1 MTRCYSES
9 CHDSLA
15 PQHWLLVQ
23 SGWIASG
30 CSYLCNYY
38 TVYWTLMGP
47 YGVDRAVHSMEFTD
61 CENGLGIKVIGGVKE
76 LTGEEF
82 GVYVKRI
89 LPGGLASSN
98 GHLQPGDQI
107 LEVNGESLIGVTSER
122 AVDIL
127 RAASSTNHMRLLI
140 ARDEEARTLRSLR
153 WEMGRGMDQQLH
165 LSPAPVKKPLVH
177 DRVPGYQPVLCR
189 DTEQQRRQVKKE
201 GIRRASGKVRLQRQH
216 RLYQEFAHSAWTLPT
231 GRCPQDTVGWWTV
244 LRMSLKKKHG
254 SRYDGTLHPQDSVP
268 QDSVPQDSVPQD
280 AAPHDTVGQDSFGWW
295 TVLRMSLKKK
305 QGSRYD
311 GTLHPQDSVPQDAA
325 PHDTVGQ
332 DSFGWWT
339 VLMSQEKEHGR
350 KRHTGRYLDSTSSGS
365 SSRSQSPLLM
375 SPAGSQST
383 YNNTGPLL
391 RSLSHP
397 GEGVIQ
403 LITVARCSNLG
414 ISIGGGSN
422 RPDGPAVFIQE
433 VLSGGDCHRD
443 GRLRPGDQLIAIN
456 KESLIGVTYE
466 EAKSTINKV
475 KFSQDTIV
483 EIAFIPGKGP
493 FPSSASLHNGVQ
505 RAVGNGY
512 GSGRLKVHVRS
523 PEIRADEPA
532 PSSSPDVCPPD
543 IQVSG
548 RSQIQREECNHL
560 RSAERPE
567 EACLNILSRRVRENF
582 NTEQR
587 FEENTGKSP
596 AAELLQRIGA
606 RDVWEFTAMLTS
618 QTCSSKAAQ
627 CYPRYS
633 RPGVG
638 MAEMLCVV
646 QCFCPCS
653 PSAAEGS
660 TDSAG
665 LALIE
670 VYVKVVTGKKTS
682 AASSTQRASTVSK
695 PKITLDPHIRLRSE
709 KLDLALSYL
718 GLDVTEEKRR
728 QLRDSLSTDPQGTV
742 AYGDFVE
749 ATRNVYHDKLEE
761 AGLTQGP
768 FMFSYHEAASLMD
781 TSAFHSPTYESEC
794 SSSSEEMEQF
804 QTEVKQLHLQMKQ
817 LKGLLKDT
825 ENSKKTLEDELQ
837 KTAEKATA
845 TVEENKSLKSQLQV
859 AEAVQRQTNS
869 AEQDYEEVIQLLEA
883 EIKDLK
889 DQLAGKKRRSTE
901 VTKEEMIELNKRLSI
916 IDSQLRR
923 SEVSRKHLEISN
935 KKLLGFAQN
944 VHKVL
949 STTTL
954 FGIENGSTRSS
965 PATDSPDTPSPI
977 PDAAYQLAAEA
988 KELVDGVCSLCVE
1001 EHS

>member
-1 MTRCYSES
+1 MPTFSVMYKGAVIISR
-9 CHDSLA
+9 
-15 PQHWLLVQ
+15 
-23 SGWIASG
+23 
-30 CSYLCNYY
+30 
-38 TVYWTLMGP
+38 TLMGP

-89 LPGGLASSN
+89 LPGGLASSD

-140 ARDEEARTLRSLR
+140 ARDEEARR
-153 WEMGRGMDQQLH
+153 
-165 LSPAPVKKPLVH
+165 
-177 DRVPGYQPVLCR
+177 
-189 DTEQQRRQVKKE
+189 
-201 GIRRASGKVRLQRQH
+201 
-216 RLYQEFAHSAWTLPT
+216 EFAELLEKYGSNGST
-231 GRCPQDTVGWWTV
+231 GSTRNSPIQ
-244 LRMSLKKKHG
+244 H
-254 SRYDGTLHPQDSVP
+254 
-268 QDSVPQDSVPQD
+268 
-280 AAPHDTVGQDSFGWW
+280 A
-295 TVLRMSLKKK
+295 
-305 QGSRYD
+305 
-311 GTLHPQDSVPQDAA
+311 
-325 PHDTVGQ
+325 
-332 DSFGWWT
+332 
-339 VLMSQEKEHGR
+339 
-350 KRHTGRYLDSTSSGS
+350 GRYLDSTSSGS
-365 SSRSQSPLLM
+365 SSRSQSPLLL
-375 SPAGSQST
+375 SPAGSQSA

-403 LITVARCSNLG
+403 LISVARCSSLG

-422 RPDGPAVFIQE
+422 KPDGPAVFIQE

-475 KFSQDTIV
+475 KFSQDPVV
-483 EIAFIPGKGP
+483 EIAFIPGKGS
-493 FPSSASLHNGVQ
+493 FPSSGSLHNGVQ
-505 RAVGNGY
+505 RAVGNGF
-512 GSGRLKVHVRS
+512 SSSRLKVHVRS

-543 IQVSG
+543 IQVS
-548 RSQIQREECNHL
+548 
-560 RSAERPE
+560 
-567 EACLNILSRRVRENF
+567 
-582 NTEQR
+582 
-587 FEENTGKSP
+587 
-596 AAELLQRIGA
+596 
-606 RDVWEFTAMLTS
+606 
-618 QTCSSKAAQ
+618 
-627 CYPRYS
+627 
-633 RPGVG
+633 
-638 MAEMLCVV
+638 
-646 QCFCPCS
+646 
-653 PSAAEGS
+653 
-660 TDSAG
+660 
-665 LALIE
+665 
-670 VYVKVVTGKKTS
+670 
-682 AASSTQRASTVSK
+682 ASSTQRSSTVPK

-728 QLRDSLSTDPQGTV
+728 QLRESLSTDPQGTV

-749 ATRNVYHDKLEE
+749 ATRSVYHDKLEE
-761 AGLTQGP
+761 AGLAQGP

-804 QTEVKQLHLQMKQ
+804 QSEVKQLQLQMKQ

-825 ENSKKTLEDELQ
+825 ENSKKTLEEELQ
-837 KTAEKATA
+837 KTAEKATV
-845 TVEENKSLKSQLQV
+845 TVEENKSLKTRLQV

-901 VTKEEMIELNKRLSI
+901 VTKEEMMELNKRLSI

-949 STTTL
+949 STTSL
-954 FGIENGSTRSS
+954 FGTENGSTRSS

-977 PDAAYQLAAEA
+977 PDPAYQLAAEA
-988 KELVDGVCSLCVE
+988 KELLDGVCSLCVE
-1001 EHS
+1001 EHTLPQVPEGGMAGQVVECAVEVNHWPPGAPAKEKRCL